1 MEVLGQHY
9 PLRFKWA
16 RRERGSSS
24 AGEGEGNGDLLR
36 PPGWSQGSGSTTT
49 WSPEASGSNS
59 PREWPW
65 RLGMGPRQK
74 PGLAVSP
81 PTARSL
87 PSPATMTL
95 RPLGGAM
102 VQHPREL
109 QDRSVPRRQVAQ

>member
-1 MEVLGQHY
+1 MEVLCQHY
-9 PLRFKWA
+9 LLRFKLA

-24 AGEGEGNGDLLR
+24 AGEGEGNGALLC
-36 PPGWSQGSGSTTT
+36 PPGCSQGSGSTTT
-49 WSPEASGSNS
+49 WSPEASGSSS

-65 RLGMGPRQK
+65 SLGMGLREK
-74 PGLAVSP
+74 PGLGVSP

-95 RPLGGAM
+95 WPLGGAM

-109 QDRSVPRRQVAQ
+109 QDRSVLRSQVAQ